1 VPVIS
6 ILVTRTPI
14 AVSLQCIQYK
24 LTRVM
29 SQQLNSNSGNIDQV
43 CPDLA
48 AFFSLANGSW
58 EKVNSIDLVDLLID
72 WSLSGREDHF

>member
-1 VPVIS
+1 
-6 ILVTRTPI
+6 
-14 AVSLQCIQYK
+14 
-24 LTRVM
+24 M

-43 CPDLA
+43 CPDLP

>member
-1 VPVIS
+1 
-6 ILVTRTPI
+6 
-14 AVSLQCIQYK
+14 
-24 LTRVM
+24 M